1 MQSSVGP
8 VVPAWRSKARG
19 RIDESVQTFL
29 ETISGAEPGCTT
41 RDMRTPGMTRRR
53 QYDPLA
59 AAQRL
64 IEVATNFEAAT

>member
-19 RIDESVQTFL
+19 RIDESVQTFS
-29 ETISGAEPGCTT
+29 ISGAEPGCTI
-41 RDMRTPGMTRRR
+41 RDMRTPGMTWRR

-64 IEVATNFEAAT
+64 IEVATNSEAAT